1 MVDEPCYPYT
11 ATSGFLERCRL
22 PKRSNLLTARCKPP
36 AHPQTVLRTDLYR
49 MGPAYRLGS
58 EQDIMYE
65 ITESGPVQGTVQ
77 HLEVFLSQ
85 TANIFAR
92 YLVLVLSL
100 YETHKINT

>member
-11 ATSGFLERCRL
+11 AKSGFLERCRL
-22 PKRSNLLTARCKPP
+22 PKRSNLLTARCNPP

-65 ITESGPVQGTVQ
+65 IMESGPVQGTAQ
-77 HLEVFLSQ
+77 YLEVFLSE
-85 TANIFAR
+85 TANIFAC
-92 YLVLVLSL
+92 
-100 YETHKINT
+100 I

>member
-1 MVDEPCYPYT
+1 
-11 ATSGFLERCRL
+11 
-22 PKRSNLLTARCKPP
+22 
-36 AHPQTVLRTDLYR
+36 